1 MGKASES
8 YINDD
13 LELNEKS
20 DLKINVAA
28 ELTEDEKNLIKVC
41 LRKMD
46 IRILPIV
53 ILIYICALMDRSN
66 IGSALV
72 NGLRDGLKLN
82 NTEEGNVTS
91 MFYVFYILCETPS
104 NVLLKKFKP
113 HVWFAFIGCGWSIAC
128 IGLAFVKTGTLFVI
142 LRCILGALEAGLT
155 PGIVGYFAYWYTR
168 SEIGYRMTLFFTAV
182 PISGIIGSPL
192 AGAFA
197 SLDMSK
203 SLKFMKFQN
212 IFFLEGI
219 LTLAICAASFF
230 LIRDYPDQANFF
242 TAEEKELVVRRLK
255 REQGMA
261 SETHATFKQT
271 LHTMLDWK
279 MWTFAVIFYGLNNA
293 YVVLGIFAPTLIR
306 SFGYSGIQSTYL
318 AIIPNAAGL
327 FGTMFVLSQVDKKSY
342 VMLIILNS
350 CISIIGYSVASF
362 GKGSILRLIFVGV
375 AGFGAMANIPLSLS
389 WMSVNQGGI
398 YKGMI
403 ASALV
408 VSFGSICGVVSPRLY
423 VEKFKPKY
431 LAGNLLTIGTIV
443 LSVILS
449 ILLAIYFNSKNK
461 QRDSNPVDV
470 SHLSELEQ
478 RNLNDAH
485 PNFRYKL

>member
-8 YINDD
+8 YTNED

-28 ELTEDEKNLIKVC
+28 ELTEHEKNLIKVC

-46 IRILPIV
+46 VRILPIV

-72 NGLRDGLKLN
+72 NGLREGLNLN

-104 NVLLKKFKP
+104 NVLLKRFKP

-128 IGLAFVKTGTLFVI
+128 
-142 LRCILGALEAGLT
+142 ALEAGLT

-168 SEIGYRMTLFFTAV
+168 SEIGFRMTLFFTAV

-192 AGAFA
+192 AAAFA

-219 LTLAICAASFF
+219 LTLAICFASFF

-255 REQGMA
+255 QEQGMA

-362 GKGSILRLIFVGV
+362 GKGSVLRLIFVGV

-443 LSVILS
+443 LSVFLSFILS
-449 ILLAIYFNSKNK
+449 IYFNSKNK